1 MLACRVD
8 MAGEIGAV
16 SFDKPAFIVRQPR
29 SQELHS
35 RDPGIVS
42 LGCDVA
48 RLPCDV
54 AVLPQPMTTTYDP
67 HHPMYLDEAQTR
79 TALAQAFDVCNGCR
93 KCVDLCP
100 SFPAMFRYASQGGTS
115 DAGQMTPAQQ
125 DHVIDECFQCKLC
138 VVGCPYG
145 PGQQETA
152 HGFAHGSAHGSAPS
166 YVLDIPRLMLR
177 ADAMRNANG
186 QVTVRDRLSSA
197 LIGHADLVGKL
208 SVQLARFAN
217 RLVGAKPGSVVR
229 RLLAVLTGV
238 ASNRVLPL
246 FAELRFSR
254 WFDLHPKVR
263 VGKKQGRVTVFP
275 TCVVEYQE
283 PAIAQALV
291 RVYEHNGIECGL
303 SKAACCGAGY
313 LHSGDLAAFTK
324 VAVDTVATLAAEVR
338 KGNDIVVP
346 QPACSYVLKH
356 DYVDYVGGPDAQ
368 LVAQHTYD
376 AAEYLMKVHRTEGS
390 SLDMQF
396 TGEVPD
402 AITYHA
408 ASHLRAQK
416 IGLQSRDLLKLLG
429 AKVSL
434 VEQSSGVES
443 LAGLRTIKADSSL
456 RASEQLGKLVNRA
469 RGGGVPGNVVCGDC
483 HLSNTAIAEQTGVV
497 PLHPLQLLARAYGFA
512 AD

>member
-1 MLACRVD
+1 
-8 MAGEIGAV
+8 
-16 SFDKPAFIVRQPR
+16 
-29 SQELHS
+29 
-35 RDPGIVS
+35 
-42 LGCDVA
+42 
-48 RLPCDV
+48 
-54 AVLPQPMTTTYDP
+54 MTTTYNP

-79 TALAQAFDVCNGCR
+79 MELARVFDVCNGCR

-100 SFPAMFRYASQGGTS
+100 SFPAMFHYASQGGTS

-138 VVGCPYG
+138 VVDCPYG
-145 PGQQETA
+145 PGQQEVA
-152 HGFAHGSAHGSAPS
+152 LEFA
-166 YVLDIPRLMLR
+166 LDLPRLMLR
-177 ADAMRNANG
+177 ADAMRYANG
-186 QVTVRDRLSSA
+186 HAKARDKLSTA

-208 SVQLARFAN
+208 SVRTASFVN

-229 RLLAVLTGV
+229 RLLALLTGV
-238 ASNRVLPL
+238 ASNRALPL
-246 FAELRFSR
+246 FAELRFSA
-254 WFDLHPKVR
+254 WFDQHPKIR

-283 PAIAQALV
+283 PAIGQALV

-313 LHSGDLAAFTK
+313 LHSGNLAAFTK
-324 VAVDTVATLAAEVR
+324 VAVDNVTTLAAEVR
-338 KGNDIVVP
+338 KGSDIVVP

-402 AITYHA
+402 TITYHA

-416 IGLQSRDLLKLLG
+416 IGLPSRDLLKLMG
-429 AKVSL
+429 AKVNL

-443 LAGLRTIKADSSL
+443 LAGLRTIKADSSQW
-456 RASEQLGKLVNRA
+456 ASKQLGQRVA
-469 RGGGVPGNVVCGDC
+469 DASGGYKSPDAGSAGVVDGDAVCGDC

-497 PLHPLQLLARAYGFA
+497 PLHPLQSLARAYGITA
-512 AD
+512 E